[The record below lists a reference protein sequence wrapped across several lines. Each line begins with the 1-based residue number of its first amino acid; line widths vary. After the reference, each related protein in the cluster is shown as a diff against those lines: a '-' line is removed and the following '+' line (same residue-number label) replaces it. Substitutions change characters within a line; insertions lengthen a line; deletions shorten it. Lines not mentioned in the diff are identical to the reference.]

1 MDIPTMARLLI
12 GGGMLLIVVGGM
24 LWVSSTLIDWGIDW
38 GNLPGDFA
46 FRSGSTR
53 VYLPLGTM
61 IVASII
67 LTLLLNLFLRM
78 LR

>member
-1 MDIPTMARLLI
+1 MDTPALARLLI
-12 GGGMLLIVVGGM
+12 GGGVLLIVVGGM
-24 LWVSSTLIDWGIDW
+24 LWVSSTLIDWG
-38 GNLPGDFA
+38 NLPGDFS